1 MNYNESLA
9 YINSTTWFGG
19 EPGLGRIRALLSALG
34 DPQKAFRTVHI
45 AGTNGKGSC
54 AAMTASVLKAAGYR
68 TGLFT
73 SPYLHRFNE
82 RMQINGRE
90 IEDEVL
96 AGHATAVRKAAD
108 AMAEHP
114 TAFEMMTACAFLWF
128 AAQHCE
134 IAVLETG
141 LGGRYDATNSI
152 ENPEVCVIMN
162 IGLDHTRILGNTI
175 AEGVLLEAERFKS
188 FVGMYPMPTR
198 YALTI
203 GEYAR
208 YINKTF
214 NIGCDLIVIP
224 CENYKRDTQ
233 FKDTGLCWINPS
245 PNIPTQESALVYI
258 GTCLFEG
265 TNISEGRGTTHPF
278 ELVGA
283 PFIDA
288 SKLAGSLNA
297 MKLPG
302 IRWRPAHFTPMFS
315 KFANELC
322 HGVQLHITDPI
333 AFRPFEAGLRLFDEI
348 RQNCPELKFYSGH
361 FDHLIGTDTLRLGTE
376 SVDHMIERAKNESQ
390 AFMEQTRQFRIY

>member
-1 MNYNESLA
+1 MNGIDNLKAYSDIFKGKRIGLITNPSGVDKDLNYTTDILAQSFNLTALFGPEHGVRGDAQDGKKVEDFMDPILNIPVYSLHGRTLHISDEQFSQIDLLA
-9 YINSTTWFGG
+9 YDIQDVGARFYTYLYT
-19 EPGLGRIRALLSALG
+19 LSYAME
-34 DPQKAFRTVHI
+34 DAARNHI
-45 AGTNGKGSC
+45 P
-54 AAMTASVLKAAGYR
+54 VVVFDR
-68 TGLFT
+68 
-73 SPYLHRFNE
+73 
-82 RMQINGRE
+82 
-90 IEDEVL
+90 V
-96 AGHATAVRKAAD
+96 
-108 AMAEHP
+108 
-114 TAFEMMTACAFLWF
+114 
-128 AAQHCE
+128 
-134 IAVLETG
+134 
-141 LGGRYDATNSI
+141 
-152 ENPEVCVIMN
+152 NP
-162 IGLDHTRILGNTI
+162 LGNMV

-188 FVGMYPMPTR
+188 FVGMYPIPTR

-214 NIGCDLIVIP
+214 DIGCDLIVIP

-265 TNISEGRGTTHPF
+265 TNVSEGRGTTHPF
-278 ELVGA
+278 ELIGA

-376 SVDHMIERAKNESQ
+376 SVDHMIERAKAESQ
-390 AFMEQTRQFRIY
+390 AFMEQTQPFRIY

>member
-1 MNYNESLA
+1 M
-9 YINSTTWFGG
+9 
-19 EPGLGRIRALLSALG
+19 
-34 DPQKAFRTVHI
+34 V
-45 AGTNGKGSC
+45 
-54 AAMTASVLKAAGYR
+54 
-68 TGLFT
+68 
-73 SPYLHRFNE
+73 
-82 RMQINGRE
+82 
-90 IEDEVL
+90 
-96 AGHATAVRKAAD
+96 
-108 AMAEHP
+108 
-114 TAFEMMTACAFLWF
+114 
-128 AAQHCE
+128 
-134 IAVLETG
+134 
-141 LGGRYDATNSI
+141 
-152 ENPEVCVIMN
+152 
-162 IGLDHTRILGNTI
+162 

-188 FVGMYPMPTR
+188 FVGMYPIPTR

-214 NIGCDLIVIP
+214 DIGCDLIVIP

-265 TNISEGRGTTHPF
+265 TNVSEGRGTTHPF
-278 ELVGA
+278 ELIGA

-376 SVDHMIERAKNESQ
+376 SVDHMIERAKAESQ
-390 AFMEQTRQFRIY
+390 AFMEQTQPFRIY